1 MNKKYRIYQEQDFHI
16 AVKDNNVFIII
27 SSYCGQPNSP
37 EIVYDGKE
45 HAILYRNT
53 TTSVLLDYINPSIRE
68 NLINSNFV
76 TVIETQK
83 NNNELTKIIDYKA
96 KLKIVKKLPENI
108 EIITPEKLIQ
118 KIKNDEINHRF
129 E

>member
-16 AVKDNNVFIII
+16 AVKDNDVFIII
-27 SSYCGQPNSP
+27 SSYCSQPNSP

-83 NNNELTKIIDYKA
+83 NHNELTKII
-96 KLKIVKKLPENI
+96 E
-108 EIITPEKLIQ
+108 
-118 KIKNDEINHRF
+118 
-129 E
+129 